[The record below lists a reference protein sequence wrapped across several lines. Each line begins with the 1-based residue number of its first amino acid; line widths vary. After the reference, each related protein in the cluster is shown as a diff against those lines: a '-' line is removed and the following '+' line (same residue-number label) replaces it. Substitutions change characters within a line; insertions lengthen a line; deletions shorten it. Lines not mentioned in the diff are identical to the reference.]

1 MNWPMVAE
9 RDGRLVR
16 LAMAKGMKVR
26 RLQGII
32 GIKRCFDQEAAAHA
46 KNLLNTAHFFFLYG
60 PRKISFFKRDG
71 EDHEASGSSPGGRKR

>member
-1 MNWPMVAE
+1 MVAE

-46 KNLLNTAHFFFLYG
+46 KNLLNTGRFFLFYG
-60 PRKISFFKRDG
+60 PREISFFKCDG
-71 EDHEASGSSPGGRKR
+71 EDYEAGRSSEGGRKR